1 MNCPLEVCAAVILY
15 GGRLLLATR
24 RPGGHLAGKWEFP
37 GGKVKAGETLVA
49 CINRELHEEL
59 GLLVRQASLL
69 FDVLHHYPEKTVHLH
84 FLLCEIDSAKSVH
97 PREGQHVAWFLAD
110 QLPLQN
116 MAAADRITIEH
127 IQQSNW
133 ITQDENAKVPDTELP
148 VLQNSALTGLLQ
160 DWLRK

>member
-1 MNCPLEVCAAVILY
+1 MNCPLEVCAAVIFH

-49 CINRELHEEL
+49 CINRELQEEL
-59 GLLVRQASLL
+59 GLPVQQASLL
-69 FDVLHHYPEKTVHLH
+69 FDVQHHYPEKTIHLH
-84 FLLCEIDSAKSVH
+84 FLLCEIDSDKAVH
-97 PREGQHVAWFLAD
+97 PREGQLVAWFQAD

-116 MAAADRITIEH
+116 MVPADRIAIEH
-127 IQQSNW
+127 IRRSNW
-133 ITQDENAKVPDTELP
+133 MTQDEYSEAPDTELP
-148 VLQNSALTGLLQ
+148 VLRNPVLTGLLQ